1 MGCYEGVELQALD
14 AMLSKIDPGLAGAQ
28 LHVDERVERN
38 TPPTFMRAVRWRA
51 FRLIAGVIDGEPLVD
66 GACDLDADH
75 WMDVASRRLEREGE
89 PGGGR
94 LERGVKRNAR
104 FLWLGSSVLGDVHR
118 QAAVL
123 VLLRLDSSVAWIE
136 DPGAIPLCRAI

>member
-1 MGCYEGVELQALD
+1 MGCYESVEFQALD
-14 AMLSKIDPGLAGAQ
+14 ATLSKINPGFAGTH
-28 LHVDERVERN
+28 LHVDERAERDA
-38 TPPTFMRAVRWRA
+38 TPTFMRAIRWHA
-51 FRLIAGVIDGEPLVD
+51 FRLIAGVIDGESLVD

-104 FLWLGSSVLGDVHR
+104 FFWLGSSVLGDVHR

-136 DPGAIPLCRAI
+136 DPGAIPLCGAI